1 MNMRTV
7 TIFSAL
13 LYCFVASAQ
22 DQKIDSSEINIA
34 VKKAT
39 IDGTIYTPVGEQ
51 KPPIVLIIA
60 GSGPT
65 DRNGNSL
72 ALPGKNNCLL
82 QLAEV
87 LAQNG
92 IASLRY
98 DKRMIGK
105 SRLAPGMREDSLVF
119 SDMIDDAGQLYH
131 FLESSGYK
139 QIYIAGHSEGS
150 LIGMALAQRV
160 NPAGYISIAG
170 TGRKAGDILKEQL
183 ATQPEDLKKESYTT
197 IDSLESGH
205 FVRKVNPSFLS
216 IFRPSI
222 QPYMMSWLSYDP
234 AKIISSLKCRTLILQ
249 GSNDLQVSEKDATIL
264 KQANP
269 KAKLVII
276 KGMNHVMKEV
286 EPGNIEAN
294 KKAYSDPGLMIMAGL
309 TTEIINFIMAK
320 N

>member
-1 MNMRTV
+1 MKT
-7 TIFSAL
+7 SATFIAFL
-13 LYCFVASAQ
+13 FCFIAVAQ
-22 DQKIDSSEINIA
+22 GQKIDSSEINIA

-39 IDGTIYTPVGEQ
+39 IDGTIYTPISEQ

-131 FLESSGYK
+131 F
-139 QIYIAGHSEGS
+139 
-150 LIGMALAQRV
+150 
-160 NPAGYISIAG
+160 
-170 TGRKAGDILKEQL
+170 
-183 ATQPEDLKKESYTT
+183 
-197 IDSLESGH
+197 
-205 FVRKVNPSFLS
+205 
-216 IFRPSI
+216 
-222 QPYMMSWLSYDP
+222 
-234 AKIISSLKCRTLILQ
+234 
-249 GSNDLQVSEKDATIL
+249 
-264 KQANP
+264 
-269 KAKLVII
+269 
-276 KGMNHVMKEV
+276 
-286 EPGNIEAN
+286 
-294 KKAYSDPGLMIMAGL
+294 
-309 TTEIINFIMAK
+309 
-320 N
+320 

>member
-1 MNMRTV
+1 MKT
-7 TIFSAL
+7 SATFIAFL
-13 LYCFVASAQ
+13 FCFIAVAQ
-22 DQKIDSSEINIA
+22 GQKIDSSEINIA

-39 IDGTIYTPVGEQ
+39 IDGTIYTPISEQ

-131 FLESSGYK
+131 FLDSSGYK

-183 ATQPEDLKKESYTT
+183 ATQPEDLKKEGYTT

-205 FVRKVNPSFLS
+205 LVKKVSPSLLS
-216 IFRPSI
+216 IFRSSV
-222 QPYMMSWLSYDP
+222 QPYMMSWFSYDP
-234 AKIISSLKCRTLILQ
+234 AKIISSLKCRILILQ
-249 GSNDLQVSEKDATIL
+249 GSNDLQVNEKDATIL

-269 KAKLVII
+269 KAGLII
-276 KGMNHVMKEV
+276 IERMNHVMKEV
-286 EPGNIEAN
+286 EPGNIDAN
-294 KKAYSDPGLMIMAGL
+294 KKAYSDPGLVIMAGL
-309 TTEIINFIMAK
+309 TTEIINFIKAK

>member
-1 MNMRTV
+1 MKTMTV
-7 TIFSAL
+7 FIAL
-13 LYCFVASAQ
+13 LYCVVSRAQ
-22 DQKIDSSEINIA
+22 EQKIDSSEISLA
-34 VKKAT
+34 VRRAT
-39 IDGTIYTPVGEQ
+39 ISGTIYTPVSKL

-72 ALPGKNNCLL
+72 ALPGKNNSLL

-87 LAQNG
+87 LAKNG

-119 SDMIDDAGQLYH
+119 SDMVDDAEQLYH

-139 QIYIAGHSEGS
+139 HIYIAGHSEGS
-150 LIGMALAQRV
+150 LIGMVASQRV
-160 NPAGYISIAG
+160 NPAGYISISG
-170 TGRKAGDILKEQL
+170 SGRKAGDILKEQL
-183 ATQPEDLKKESYTT
+183 AALQEPLKTDGYTI
-197 IDSLESGH
+197 IDSLEAGH
-205 FVRKVNPSFLS
+205 FVRNVNPSLLS
-216 IFRPSI
+216 AFRPSV
-222 QPYMMSWLSYDP
+222 QPYMISWFSYDP
-234 AKIISSLKCRTLILQ
+234 AKIISSLKCRILIVQ
-249 GSNDLQVSEKDATIL
+249 GDNDLQVNEKDATIL
-264 KQANP
+264 KHANP

-276 KGMNHVMKEV
+276 KRMNHVMKEV

-294 KKAYSDPGLMIMAGL
+294 KKAYSDPGLMIMTEL
-309 TTEIINFIMAK
+309 TNEIINFTREK